1 MWDFP
6 LVHFN
11 GCQCYCGSTS
21 SSTWLWIVVG
31 TRLMTHSSIC
41 KRHTHERGRGREGG
55 REREGGR
62 GRREGEKR
70 CSPAPYSLSTKPLV
84 SCSPVPNARPALC
97 VRVVSSSASACSF
110 TTAQV
115 APTYSLSTLSP
126 TTPAASPTTWEE
138 ILNIVK
144 SLI

>member
-55 REREGGR
+55 RERRREGGKEGGR
-62 GRREGEKR
+62 EGGEEGGREGGEEGGR
-70 CSPAPYSLSTKPLV
+70 ERRDVHLLHIHYQ
-84 SCSPVPNARPALC
+84 PNH
-97 VRVVSSSASACSF
+97 
-110 TTAQV
+110 
-115 APTYSLSTLSP
+115 
-126 TTPAASPTTWEE
+126 
-138 ILNIVK
+138 
-144 SLI
+144 